1 MAKKQAPEKTVLQ
14 LHDQG
19 DEINMDFWFPIRA
32 VFDESILTVSSKG
45 HIAIDGQ
52 TASSDE
58 VAQFLGKLAVAIS
71 DGTA

>member
-1 MAKKQAPEKTVLQ
+1 
-14 LHDQG
+14 
-19 DEINMDFWFPIRA
+19 MDFWFPIRA